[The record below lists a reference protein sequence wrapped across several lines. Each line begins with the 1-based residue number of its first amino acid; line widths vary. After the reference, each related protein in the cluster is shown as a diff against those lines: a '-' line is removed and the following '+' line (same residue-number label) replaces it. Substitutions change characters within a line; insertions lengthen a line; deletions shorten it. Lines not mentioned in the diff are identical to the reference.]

1 MAIGSAGGGCHNG
14 NAPSIAMPFSILDHL
29 DALVPAKES
38 GKYIC
43 PACQSNN
50 LSINKTTGAYTCFQ
64 DPSPKH
70 RAEIRNTLAPMERWE
85 KPRRQEAFHQ
95 FHYQNKQGDTI
106 VVVNRKDDG
115 ESDSKR
121 IWQDFP
127 TIDTHSPSA
136 KLQLQEAKATI
147 LPYRYHEATKA
158 SNENGLP
165 IFIVEGE
172 LKADAIWDIGL
183 PAISFLGGS
192 KQYRSNGDYSTIFRD
207 YRLVLCPDRDEPG
220 VAFMKE
226 VEADNPGAQWLY
238 PDSDSWEW
246 DNLPGKNGY
255 DIGDWIESEGAT
267 KEDLLSA
274 IVSKGRH
281 QNADGKPGYDEIISS
296 IEDFVGLFGNNDAR
310 IYYETASWLERK
322 GIKMPQQNIDK
333 LVDEAKGRVHGREAI
348 ETIDALTIAN
358 SDQCREWLIAGIV
371 PQGTVMLLAAQGG
384 CGKSSLLY
392 NWALSIALGKPWS
405 NRRCA
410 KGKVLIIQSDEP
422 LVDTTE
428 KLAVIGYADAGLEP
442 GMISFWENWRFAHIK
457 QLEEFIRKHRP
468 SFVVIDSL
476 TSCLSGMNIDL
487 TKSSSGD
494 VIYGLRDLANQYQ
507 CSIVILHHLNKTG
520 GLRDSSAFVDNVS
533 EVIKFNRME
542 GGYDNNQF
550 TLEWLKSRAGLSGK
564 HVLTR
569 EPMNY
574 GWRYGGPLGGSL
586 DELEAVVTA
595 LGARRNERLS
605 CRQVAAIVGSWDIS
619 GTRKMLEVARRQGL
633 ITSSW
638 QTGPNGERDRLYHD
652 WNYSAV
658 IENPTKEGNADAEA
672 EDDDF
677 F

>member
-1 MAIGSAGGGCHNG
+1 MS
-14 NAPSIAMPFSILDHL
+14 FSILDHL
-29 DALVPAKES
+29 DALTPAKES

-43 PACQSNN
+43 PACQGSN

-64 DPSPKH
+64 DPSPSH
-70 RAEIRNTLAPMERWE
+70 RAEIRNILAPMERWE
-85 KPRRQEAFHQ
+85 KPRRQSGFHQ
-95 FHYQNKQGDTI
+95 FPYKNRAGETI

-115 ESDSKR
+115 VSDSKR

-127 TIDTHSPSA
+127 TIDSNSPSA
-136 KLQLQEAKATI
+136 PLQRQEVKVAI
-147 LPYRYHEATKA
+147 LPYRYQEAVKT
-158 SNENGLP
+158 SDETGLP
-165 IFIVEGE
+165 IFVVEGE
-172 LKADAIWDIGL
+172 LKANAIWGLGL
-183 PAISFLGGS
+183 PAVSFLGGS

-207 YRLVLCPDRDEPG
+207 HRLVLCPDRDEPG
-220 VAFMKE
+220 VAFMRE
-226 VEADNPGAQWLY
+226 VGADNPGVQWLY
-238 PDSDSWEW
+238 VDGDSWEW
-246 DNLPGKNGY
+246 DNLPAKNGY
-255 DIGDWIESEGAT
+255 DIGDWIETEGAT
-267 KEDLLSA
+267 KDDLLSA

-281 QNADGKPGYDEIISS
+281 QNADGKPGYDEIISA

-322 GIKMPQQNIDK
+322 TIKMPQQNIDK
-333 LVDEAKGRVHGREAI
+333 LVEEAKTRVHGRENI

-358 SDQCREWLIAGIV
+358 NDQCREWLIAGIV

-392 NWALSIALGKPWS
+392 NWALCIALGKPWS

-428 KLAVIGYADAGLEP
+428 KLAVIGYGDAGLEP
-442 GMISFWENWRFAHIK
+442 GMIGFWENWRFAHIK
-457 QLEEFIRKHRP
+457 QLEEFIRKNRP

-507 CSIVILHHLNKTG
+507 CSIVILHHLNKSG

-550 TLEWLKSRAGLSGK
+550 TIEWLKSRAGLSGK
-564 HVLTR
+564 HILIR

-595 LGARRNERLS
+595 LSTRRNERLS
-605 CRQVAAIVGSWDIS
+605 CRQVAAIIGSWDVG

-638 QTGPNGERDRLYHD
+638 QTGPNGERDRLYQD
-652 WNYSAV
+652 WNYSPAIDIPV
-658 IENPTKEGNADAEA
+658 TDASIEPQPNDPEADD
-672 EDDDF
+672 DDDF